1 MFRFSRC
8 MAGVWST
15 KEMTPPNDKELFAQA
30 TIREL
35 AIYCT
40 FLIVLSMGK
49 LQFPSHTNDKELF
62 AQAIIRKLPS
72 SAPS

>member
-15 KEMTPPNDKELFAQA
+15 KEMAPPNDKELFAQA

-40 FLIVLSMGK
+40 FLIVLSMGRLQYPSRTNNKK
-49 LQFPSHTNDKELF
+49 LFT
-62 AQAIIRKLPS
+62 QATIRELPS